1 MIREQVSNAILVP
14 FITDGPLVRHAVAP
28 ENPLMLSK
36 KPGNWLTV
44 GIGDLFRKHLQS
56 FFHSDGVFFSKNIGG
71 RKGENCLSSQY
82 LAGNLKGNSAIRW
95 DFHCLRNRHGEN
107 IA

>member
-1 MIREQVSNAILVP
+1 MEQVSNAILVP
-14 FITDGPLVRHAVAP
+14 FITDGPLVRYAVTP

-36 KPGNWLTV
+36 KPRNWLTV
-44 GIGDLFRKHLQS
+44 WIGGLFRKHLQS
-56 FFHSDGVFFSKNIGG
+56 FFHSGGVSFSKNIGR
-71 RKGENCLSSQY
+71 RKGENCLSNRY

-95 DFHCLRNRHGEN
+95 DFHCLRNCHGEN